1 LHGWRLSWYDDRW
14 RRAVAV
20 EPTENLTADV
30 RPLAWCRAAIGAVLL
45 LRTTPL
51 LAPFD
56 IWFLRDAYPL
66 LGWPDAA
73 WKADTALALPP
84 SIVIALCVARTVA
97 AGLFLV
103 GAWTRAAGLVAGTAG
118 YVVLAQTPF
127 GFIFTLHLLYQAA
140 ILLALTDSATSFALR
155 PRAARS
161 RASSLFVIRCW
172 TASIY
177 FWAGIY
183 KLRADWLDG
192 RALGLFHADGA
203 LHGRLADLLLATS
216 TSRAVVGSGVAVF
229 ELVIGPLLL
238 WKRTRNLAVIVA
250 FAFHAGLEL
259 MARPDLLGWG
269 MASLLL
275 SFIEPG
281 ADESSLPSAGS
292 RNESAPAGAASSNA
306 SHEA

>member
-1 LHGWRLSWYDDRW
+1 
-14 RRAVAV
+14 
-20 EPTENLTADV
+20 
-30 RPLAWCRAAIGAVLL
+30 LL

-51 LAPFD
+51 LAPLD

-73 WKADTALALPP
+73 WKADTALALPA
-84 SIVIALCVARTVA
+84 SIVITLCIVRTVA
-97 AGLFLV
+97 AGLLLV

-118 YVVLAQTPF
+118 YVVMAQTPF

-140 ILLALTDSATSFALR
+140 ILLALTDSAASFALR

-161 RASSLFVIRCW
+161 PATSLLVIRCW

-177 FWAGIY
+177 AWAGIY

-192 RALGLFHADGA
+192 RALGLFQADGA
-203 LHGRLADLLLATS
+203 IHGRLADLLLATS

-238 WKRTRNLAVIVA
+238 WKRTRTLAVIAA

-275 SFIEPG
+275 SFIEPNM
-281 ADESSLPSAGS
+281 EERAGFRAQS
-292 RNESAPAGAASSNA
+292 TDRAPRGVKRLL
-306 SHEA
+306 

>member
-1 LHGWRLSWYDDRW
+1 LHGRRLSWYDDRW

-20 EPTENLTADV
+20 EQTENLAAEV

-51 LAPFD
+51 LAPLD
-56 IWFLRDAYPL
+56 LWFLRDAYPL

-84 SIVIALCVARTVA
+84 SIVIALCVVRTVA

-118 YVVLAQTPF
+118 YVVMAQTPF

-161 RASSLFVIRCW
+161 PATSLLVIRCW

-177 FWAGIY
+177 AWAGIY

-203 LHGRLADLLLATS
+203 IHNRLADFLLATS
-216 TSRAVVGSGVAVF
+216 TSRAVVGSGVALF

-238 WKRTRNLAVIVA
+238 WKRTRTIAVIVA

-275 SFIEPG
+275 SFVEPG
-281 ADESSLPSAGS
+281 AEERAGL
-292 RNESAPAGAASSNA
+292 RPA
-306 SHEA
+306 

>member
-1 LHGWRLSWYDDRW
+1 MSWYDDRR

-20 EPTENLTADV
+20 EQTEKLATDV

-51 LAPFD
+51 LAPFE
-56 IWFLRDAYPL
+56 IWFLRDAHPL
-66 LGWPDAA
+66 LGWPDAG
-73 WKADTALALPP
+73 WKADTTLALPP
-84 SIVIALCVARTVA
+84 SIVIALCVVRTVA

-118 YVVLAQTPF
+118 YVVMAQTPF

-161 RASSLFVIRCW
+161 PATSLLVIRCW

-177 FWAGIY
+177 AWAGIY

-192 RALGLFHADGA
+192 RALGLFHDDGA
-203 LHGRLADLLLATS
+203 IHGKIADFLLATS
-216 TSRAVVGSGVAVF
+216 TSRAFVGSSVAIF

-238 WKRTRNLAVIVA
+238 WRRTRAIAVIVA

-259 MARPDLLGWG
+259 TARPDLLGWG

-281 ADESSLPSAGS
+281 ADGRAGL
-292 RNESAPAGAASSNA
+292 RART
-306 SHEA
+306 